1 MGYENL
7 SIKKVHNPVFSK
19 PSCYTTYLKSAF
31 SCMENL
37 TLKISLPVN
46 FTGFSSTLP
55 FQRRDQILEHS
66 SYQCTQWNNKSS
78 KGVSSKALFWRSWMV
93 TKGYGSQSSHTHLH
107 LHIDCSDWP
116 DGFLQ
121 NNMFIWIVSKTL
133 CGNTLIFCKRPADG
147 SLHLPRSSPKY
158 ISWTS
163 CYAIFS
169 YICWYLTVNI

>member
-1 MGYENL
+1 MLHYLPEICFQLYGKFSFEN
-7 SIKKVHNPVFSK
+7 
-19 PSCYTTYLKSAF
+19 
-31 SCMENL
+31 
-37 TLKISLPVN
+37 
-46 FTGFSSTLP
+46 FSSCKFHGLFQYSAILKKRSDFGAFELP
-55 FQRRDQILEHS
+55 LYTINHQRGSPLRH
-66 SYQCTQWNNKSS
+66 
-78 KGVSSKALFWRSWMV
+78 LFWRSWMV